1 MKEGGMYVFMLQSER
16 EVERANPLLAC
27 VVDLWFLKY
36 QIIENS
42 TYWSYV
48 SLLTINTAW

>member
-1 MKEGGMYVFMLQSER
+1 MCLCYSLRGKERGG
-16 EVERANPLLAC
+16 PLLAC

-36 QIIENS
+36 QIIKNS